1 MIGTTSILVYI
12 LKEGI
17 VRLFTSDP
25 ELEQTATSVL
35 WIISFSTFPDGFKGM
50 LKGVIRAL
58 GLQAATV
65 YINSVGHWCI
75 NLTLQWLLAFHFGL
89 GLAGMWF
96 GKLVLEYFIFFA
108 YSILIRVSD
117 WDKIAQKSYE
127 RQMKD
132 NKAMAENEEEYQK
145 SI

>member
-12 LKEGI
+12 LKEEI

-25 ELEQTATSVL
+25 QLQRTATSVV

-58 GLQAATV
+58 GLQTATV

-89 GLAGMWF
+89 GLTGMWF

-108 YSILIRVSD
+108 YSILIKVAD

-132 NKAMAENEEEYQK
+132 KEAMTNEEDYQK